1 MSQSHA
7 HRFFESLDTDSTLR
21 KKCYSCRSKDE
32 LFALLEENE
41 IVFSSDEFE
50 QEVTLQLFKCQTE
63 EQFNKVR
70 QKEMWFKMY
79 R

>member
-1 MSQSHA
+1 MSQSNA
-7 HRFFESLDTDSTLR
+7 HRFFEDLDNDSTLR
-21 KKCYSCRSKDE
+21 KKCYSCRSRDE
-32 LFALLEENE
+32 LFALLEESGIE
-41 IVFSSDEFE
+41 FSADEFD